1 MYSGHHSLRKS
12 CSKLFK
18 HTKHESVGLVNE
30 LPACD
35 ECGEWEKPSLAVD
48 AVAIRGNEILL
59 IRRAKEPWKG
69 MLALPGGF
77 VDSGEDPEV
86 AVLRELKEECG
97 IDGKVVRLLCV
108 KGDPDRDPRGH
119 VVSIAYLVA
128 AFDEPTAGDDAASA
142 AWHRISEVE
151 EMAGDHMSILEKIKH
166 F

>member
-1 MYSGHHSLRKS
+1 MYSGHLSLRKNY
-12 CSKLFK
+12 SKQFK
-18 HTKHESVGLVNE
+18 HTRRESVGLVNE
-30 LPACD
+30 MPACE
-35 ECGEWEKPSLAVD
+35 ECGQWDQPSLAVD

-59 IRRAKEPWKG
+59 ITRGKEPWKG

-77 VDSGEDPEV
+77 VESGEDPEK

-97 IDGKVVRLLCV
+97 IDGQVVRLLCV
-108 KGDPDRDPRGH
+108 KGDPKRDPRGH

-142 AWHRISEVE
+142 AWHLISEVE

>member
-18 HTKHESVGLVNE
+18 LTKHESVGLVNE

-35 ECGEWEKPSLAVD
+35 ECGQWDQPALAVD

-59 IRRAKEPWKG
+59 IRRGKEPWKG

-86 AVLRELKEECG
+86 AVVRELKEECG

-151 EMAGDHMSILEKIKH
+151 VMAGDHMSILEKIKH